1 MNPIRIFI
9 SSVQREFAGERGL
22 LRDYLRGDPLMR
34 RFFEVFL
41 FEDVPASD
49 RRPRDVYLNE
59 VVRCDI
65 FVCILGKEYGFEDE
79 QGVSPTE
86 HEFDRATELNRHR
99 LIFVKSARE
108 GYRHPKMQLLVG
120 RSQAGLVRRRFATSA
135 ELVAGLYAALVQYLE
150 AKELLR
156 FGPFDAA
163 HCSGATLDDLDV
175 EGMYRFIR
183 IARRARQLPLPPETP
198 PADLLRHLNL
208 LSRGR
213 LTNAA
218 VLLFGRAPQRFLI
231 SSEVKCAHFH
241 GTDVSKP
248 IPSYQ
253 VYKGTVFELVDQAVD
268 FVLSKIALAV
278 GTRAENVRAPVAY
291 EIPKEVVAEAV
302 VNAVA
307 HRDYTDNSSVQVMLF
322 ADRLEILNSGHLPPP
337 LTVEKLRVAH
347 QSLPGNPLIAES
359 MYLLRYIERM
369 GTGTVDMIRRCVEV
383 GLPEPEFDVGAGF
396 LTRIWRPRNLER
408 PHAAARQLPATT
420 RSIAQATTQETRG
433 PTPNTI
439 QEPPGTAQ
447 ETAGPPSGTTQET
460 TPRADTT
467 PTRDRIV
474 ALLRDNPNLTRN
486 DLASRVRVTPAGVK
500 YHLDKLRKAGRI
512 RHVGPTKKGRWEVLD
527 T

>member
-1 MNPIRIFI
+1 
-9 SSVQREFAGERGL
+9 
-22 LRDYLRGDPLMR
+22 MR

-86 HEFDRATELNRHR
+86 HEFERATELNRHQ
-99 LIFVKSARE
+99 LIFVQSARE

-120 RSQAGLVRRRFATSA
+120 RAQIGLVRRRFATSA

-218 VLLFGRAPQRFLI
+218 VLLFERPA
-231 SSEVKCAHFH
+231 
-241 GTDVSKP
+241 T
-248 IPSYQ
+248 IPDLLRSQ
-253 VYKGTVFELVDQAVD
+253 
-268 FVLSKIALAV
+268 
-278 GTRAENVRAPVAY
+278 VRAFP
-291 EIPKEVVAEAV
+291 
-302 VNAVA
+302 
-307 HRDYTDNSSVQVMLF
+307 RD
-322 ADRLEILNSGHLPPP
+322 
-337 LTVEKLRVAH
+337 
-347 QSLPGNPLIAES
+347 
-359 MYLLRYIERM
+359 
-369 GTGTVDMIRRCVEV
+369 
-383 GLPEPEFDVGAGF
+383 
-396 LTRIWRPRNLER
+396 
-408 PHAAARQLPATT
+408 
-420 RSIAQATTQETRG
+420 
-433 PTPNTI
+433 
-439 QEPPGTAQ
+439 
-447 ETAGPPSGTTQET
+447 
-460 TPRADTT
+460 
-467 PTRDRIV
+467 
-474 ALLRDNPNLTRN
+474 
-486 DLASRVRVTPAGVK
+486 
-500 YHLDKLRKAGRI
+500 
-512 RHVGPTKKGRWEVLD
+512 
-527 T
+527 